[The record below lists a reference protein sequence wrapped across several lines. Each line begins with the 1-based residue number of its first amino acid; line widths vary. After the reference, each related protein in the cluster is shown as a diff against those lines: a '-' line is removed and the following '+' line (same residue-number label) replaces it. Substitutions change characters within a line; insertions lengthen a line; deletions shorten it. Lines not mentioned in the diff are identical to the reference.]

1 MERVLVIDP
10 KKCTGCRICEAMCS
24 LHHEQEC
31 HPEKSRVRIIT
42 LEEEGT
48 LIDIPIN
55 CMQCEDA
62 PCQAICPTDAIYD
75 SPATGAKLT
84 NPDKCIGCSAC
95 VYACPFGATYVD
107 RSKGISFR
115 CDLCDGDP
123 LCAKFCPTGCLQFL
137 KPEEVSI
144 RLKRSRMDE
153 FLKFL
158 KMSTAKSPEEV

>member
-10 KKCTGCRICEAMCS
+10 AKCNGCRICEVMCS
-24 LHHEQEC
+24 LSHEQEC
-31 HPEKSRVRIIT
+31 NPEKSRIRVIT
-42 LEEEGT
+42 SEEEGN

-55 CMQCEDA
+55 CLQCVDA
-62 PCQAICPTDAIYD
+62 PCQAICPTDAIYA
-75 SPATGAKLT
+75 SPDTGAKLT

-107 RSKGISFR
+107 RNKGIAFR

-137 KPEEVSI
+137 EPEEVSI
-144 RLKRSRMDE
+144 RLKRSHIEE
-153 FLKFL
+153 FLKFQR
-158 KMSTAKSPEEV
+158 MTTIISPEEA